1 MRSVPLGQKR
11 KRGRPKQI
19 PNCLVKSP
27 IRVPP
32 VLNNDALE
40 DDLRDLE
47 DPPSS
52 STAAPPVKK
61 TSRKRKVQE
70 PEADDENVVGAL
82 LSQSQSVLKPGLGVS
97 KPPKK
102 KVKSSRNQEPMNQEP
117 STQANSTQRPLPL
130 TCKKKAGSC
139 NHEIVFGNHYSKVV
153 WAKYLEDVRA
163 KKSTTVIDPDYV
175 S

>member
-1 MRSVPLGQKR
+1 M
-11 KRGRPKQI
+11 
-19 PNCLVKSP
+19 
-27 IRVPP
+27 
-32 VLNNDALE
+32 NNDALE

-102 KVKSSRNQEPMNQEP
+102 KVKNSRNQAPGN
-117 STQANSTQRPLPL
+117 
-130 TCKKKAGSC
+130 KSC
-139 NHEIVFGNHYSKVV
+139 
-153 WAKYLEDVRA
+153 L
-163 KKSTTVIDPDYV
+163 
-175 S
+175 

>member
-32 VLNNDALE
+32 VLNNDASE
-40 DDLRDLE
+40 VEIEDLE
-47 DPPSS
+47 EIAPSS
-52 STAAPPVKK
+52 TMVPPVKK
-61 TSRKRKVQE
+61 TSRKRKVLE
-70 PEADDENVVGAL
+70 SEADEDNVIGAL
-82 LSQSQSVLKPGLGVS
+82 LSQSQSGLKPGLGVS

-102 KVKSSRNQEPMNQEP
+102 KVKSSKNQESSNQEP
-117 STQANSTQRPLPL
+117 STQAGSTKRPVPL
-130 TCKKKAGSC
+130 TCKKKVGTC
-139 NHEIVFGNHYSKVV
+139 NHEIVFGKHYSKVV

-163 KKSTTVIDPDYV
+163 KKSTIVINPDYV